1 MPAPRR
7 GNENSLVMSRTK
19 GAAALFVFVALT
31 VATSFGAACGIERW
45 SVKMLTDAD
54 HTKIV
59 KTPRQSSVHEL
70 LGFPKLAKG
79 VLHAHETSRISPPE
93 FHIVIVRALLL
104 GYRHERNDKDFHLV
118 LANPDDQSETII
130 GELPDPTC
138 VANATFAHGLTVMR
152 GWMVSTFGAPGRATV
167 RLPQPV
173 PVLVRG
179 VVFYD
184 FIHGQDGVAPNGI
197 EIHPILRI
205 GPAH

>member
-1 MPAPRR
+1 
-7 GNENSLVMSRTK
+7 MSRTK

-118 LANPDDQSETII
+118 LANPDDQSK
-130 GELPDPTC
+130 
-138 VANATFAHGLTVMR
+138 
-152 GWMVSTFGAPGRATV
+152 
-167 RLPQPV
+167 RLLESCQIPSALQMP
-173 PVLVRG
+173 LSRT
-179 VVFYD
+179 D
-184 FIHGQDGVAPNGI
+184 
-197 EIHPILRI
+197 
-205 GPAH
+205 